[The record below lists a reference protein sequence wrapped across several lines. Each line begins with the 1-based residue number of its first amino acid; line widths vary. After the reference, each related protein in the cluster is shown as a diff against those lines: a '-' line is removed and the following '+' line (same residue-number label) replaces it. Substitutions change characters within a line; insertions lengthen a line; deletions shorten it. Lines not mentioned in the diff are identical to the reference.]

1 MTGLGTLLFLV
12 GIGVLIF
19 GLVSFRRKN
28 WPRKKT
34 QIIIISSILAI
45 IIGVGIIPTTDE
57 EASTE
62 EPTKQEEKTEKV
74 DNTPILKAETTFTT
88 DDEGTL
94 VVEGKTNPGAEVTLD
109 FVAIPDAVTTA
120 DENGAFSLSV
130 NQLDKAQDAVLSIV
144 IDGQTKEQTLKLAL
158 TPAYE
163 TKLTAKAE
171 AERVERERVAAEEKR
186 AADAKIAAEK
196 KAEEA
201 RVAAEKKAAE
211 EKRVAA
217 ERSKA
222 AAAQPDTS
230 NEQGQ
235 MVYITATGKR
245 YHYDQNCRG
254 LNNSNGE
261 TAVTVAQAKAQGLT
275 LCKFEQ

>member
-62 EPTKQEEKTEKV
+62 EPTKQQEKTEKV
-74 DNTPILKAETTFTT
+74 DNTPVLKAETTFTT

-130 NQLDKAQDAVLSIV
+130 NELDKAQDAVLSIV

-163 TKLTAKAE
+163 TKIAEKAE
-171 AERVERERVAAEEKR
+171 AERVAAEKAEAERVAAEEKR
-186 AADAKIAAEK
+186 AADAKSRLKRKPK
-196 KAEEA
+196 KLVWQPRKKQRKKNELQQNAQKLLLHNRTRVTNKDKWFISPLLA
-201 RVAAEKKAAE
+201 KDIIMIKIVAA
-211 EKRVAA
+211 
-217 ERSKA
+217 
-222 AAAQPDTS
+222 
-230 NEQGQ
+230 
-235 MVYITATGKR
+235 
-245 YHYDQNCRG
+245 
-254 LNNSNGE
+254 
-261 TAVTVAQAKAQGLT
+261 
-275 LCKFEQ
+275 